1 MTTGLLFARGR
12 IGSVETRNRIVRA
25 GTSETMA
32 GPGGDVTSELVT
44 LYEELA
50 RSGVGLIVTGHL
62 YVEPRGRYAVHQT
75 GIHDDSLL
83 PGLRRLTDAVHAH
96 GARIFAQLAHA
107 GSQSRVPGEHP
118 LAPSPVPN
126 ALTGRDVGEAGEAEI
141 EDALEAFARA
151 ASRAA
156 EAGFDGVHVHGA
168 NGYLLSE
175 FASPLANRR
184 TDRWGGSPE
193 ARDRFVVEV
202 VRRVRRALP
211 DRAVT
216 MKLGFVDA
224 VPDAGG
230 LEVDETVRR
239 AGALVAE
246 GLDAVEVSCNVM
258 RHPTDSARQYVA
270 VGTRRAAADLLVH
283 RLGKPP
289 AEEAY
294 FGPWAEALRRRVD
307 TTIVLVGGLRRR
319 STMERLLASGTCDFV
334 ALARPFIREP
344 RLVRRLEA
352 GKELADCTSCN
363 LCLTHEG
370 YHALRCWRVPRRRL
384 LQHALFRL
392 GGGFDSGIPI
402 KRR

>member
-1 MTTGLLFARGR
+1 MSTGLLFERGR

-32 GPGGDVTSELVT
+32 GPGGYVTSELVA

-107 GSQSRVPGEHP
+107 GSQSRVPERP

-126 ALTGRDVGEAGEAEI
+126 ALTGRDVGEAGEVEI

-193 ARDRFVVEV
+193 ARDRFAVEV

-224 VPDAGG
+224 VPEAGG
-230 LEVDETVRR
+230 LGVDETVRR
-239 AGALVAE
+239 AGVLVAE

-270 VGTRRAAADLLVH
+270 VGTRRAAADFLVH

-289 AEEAY
+289 ADEGY
-294 FGPWAEALRRRVD
+294 FAPWADALRRRVD

-344 RLVRRLEA
+344 RLVQRLEA

-384 LQHALFRL
+384 LEHALYRL